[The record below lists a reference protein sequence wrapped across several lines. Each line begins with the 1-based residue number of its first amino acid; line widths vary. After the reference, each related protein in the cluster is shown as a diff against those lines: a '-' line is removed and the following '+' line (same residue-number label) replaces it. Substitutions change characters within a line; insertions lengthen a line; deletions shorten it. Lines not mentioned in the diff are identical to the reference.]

1 MSSRKLRF
9 LGVAKDEQAV
19 ALTEFAI
26 TIPIV
31 VLFFFAMLQYFAMAQ
46 ASQLANYAAFVAAR
60 VYAVRA
66 SLDEN
71 NDRDALDKAKTAA
84 AMVFAPIASPM
95 PGEIKIGSSSV
106 FADAFNQ
113 FFGNEKGPKL
123 LSGFLMANLARLNPD
138 VLGGSVTATR
148 TGNPEQVDVA
158 INYPQPIY
166 LPGLMDMW
174 NFVAG
179 GRIYQSMKPLRQG
192 LTGVPGTVLPIYEA
206 ADQVQ
211 SFQQILGQVDPG
223 IAGTLGSIGSSL
235 PTVLLPYANIRGKC
249 SIGFSDWGKNQS
261 DRPRLPARGNEPDP
275 SGTTSNPEVAESLQN
290 AQQARQAQQDYE
302 NAVNAARRRCEELV
316 RADQELKAAQAIID
330 DPNASQQAKD
340 DARARLP
347 DLQDARDDAARA
359 NARAQADLETARRRI
374 EQVTGTEFPGLNCS
388 VQ

>member
-1 MSSRKLRF
+1 MRSRKLRF

-46 ASQLANYAAFVAAR
+46 ASQLASYAAFVAAR

-66 SLDEN
+66 SIDEN
-71 NDRDALDKAKTAA
+71 DALDKAKTAA

-95 PGEIKIGSSSV
+95 PGEIGGPNVANEFGDFLNPVLGNKFGKFLAG
-106 FADAFNQ
+106 FA
-113 FFGNEKGPKL
+113 
-123 LSGFLMANLARLNPD
+123 MAKHVRLNPD
-138 VLGGSVTATR
+138 ILGGSVTATR
-148 TGNPEQVDVA
+148 TGNPEQVDLA

-179 GRIYQSMKPLRQG
+179 GRIYEGMKPLREG
-192 LTGVPGTVLPIYEA
+192 LSGIPGRVLPIYEA
-206 ADQVQ
+206 ADRAQ
-211 SFQQILGQVDPG
+211 SFQQTLGQIDPG
-223 IAGTLGSIGSSL
+223 LAGTLGSIGSSL
-235 PTVLLPYANIRGKC
+235 PTILLPYANIRGKC
-249 SIGFSDWGKNQS
+249 SIGFSDWGRAQS
-261 DRPRLPARGNEPDP
+261 DRPRRPANPNDPD
-275 SGTTSNPEVAESLQN
+275 SSVTGTDPRLAEAQQN
-290 AQQARQAQQDYE
+290 AQEAQQAQE
-302 NAVNAARRRCEELV
+302 NFDRAREEATRRCQELI

-347 DLQDARDDAARA
+347 ALQAARDAAARA
-359 NARAQADLETARRRI
+359 SAEAQRKVEVARQQLERVI
-374 EQVTGTEFPGLNCS
+374 GTEIPSEGVDCP
-388 VQ
+388 VR